1 MNSVA
6 GSAAGVCDGA
16 RMNVH
21 HLELFYYVARHGG
34 ISRAVRHIPYG
45 IQQPAVSSQ
54 ILMLEQDLGK
64 KLFERNPF
72 KLTGE
77 GEKLFEFVRPFFE
90 NLGSVAAELRE
101 TAAPQLRIGASEI
114 VLRDHL
120 PHLLSRV
127 RSAHPG
133 LRITLRSGFQAQ
145 METALQEGEIDLA
158 ITPLEN
164 RPPPRIHCL
173 RLVRLPL
180 VLLAPKSLKVK
191 SAEALWA
198 DGEMEHPLIT
208 LPPSET
214 VCRTF
219 RKGLQQ
225 RRVDWPMHMEASS
238 LDLITRYV
246 ANGYG
251 IGLSVDAG
259 EIVKHPRVTV
269 LPLPDFEPIVITAFW
284 RGTLTPLLEE
294 ILGEMQDYARTL
306 WPEWCEAGGTGEGA

>member
-1 MNSVA
+1 
-6 GSAAGVCDGA
+6 
-16 RMNVH
+16 MNVH

-198 DGEMEHPLIT
+198 DGEVEHPLIT

-269 LPLPDFEPIVITAFW
+269 LPLTDFEPIVITAFW

-294 ILGEMQDYARTL
+294 ILGGMQDYARTL